1 MLENLNPRK
10 FVAARIGW
18 AALIIISLLALLCAW
33 LVAKQTE
40 HIYRQ
45 AATQSL
51 QQYPL
56 QIQREIS
63 ANLNSRISLIR
74 LTASQLGKQNQS
86 SEELRIA
93 LESVRNQN
101 PEISWIGLADN
112 KGTVIAAADNLLI
125 GENVSGLS
133 WFQSGAKNVYLG
145 GVRSAPLLKQLLPEA
160 KGENQIRVVDLA
172 APVVDENGVTNA
184 VLGAQISWAWIQNL
198 QILSLRSIGSNT
210 SHLQLITSSGDNTIL
225 SGPADLIARSIADI
239 SVLSEQGKYLVGT
252 QESAHDD
259 SARSDWVVSVRSESA
274 RALSAGRATQRRV
287 FLIVG
292 VAASLAALFILYA
305 VSRLTRELRSLSEG
319 AKMIASGSEYDPKL
333 FKATEDV
340 SQIGQVLSDSIENL
354 QKEKNRLVTLNSEL
368 DQRVEDRTNDIKRLS
383 AESREIALT
392 QQRLRFARDMHD
404 TLAHSMMAVLTQIRL
419 VRKIR
424 SKLSENEVEEE
435 LRRAEAVAATGL
447 TEARAA
453 ILQIRADNVE
463 GKGISAALHELVERF
478 RARSGLQFSLRI
490 DPQSIHQEDKRGETV
505 YRMVEEALRNIE
517 KHAKASEV
525 KITLDSIEQRGTGEH
540 TVPAFKLEI
549 VDDGIGFNTQGVAP
563 GHYGLIGLREQAA
576 LIDGEMTVTSEPGSG
591 TKIQMTYQAY
601 SS

>member
-18 AALIIISLLALLCAW
+18 AALIIISLLALLCVW

-40 HIYRQ
+40 QIYRQ

-51 QQYPL
+51 QQYAL

-86 SEELRIA
+86 SEELRVA
-93 LESVRNQN
+93 LESVRSQY

-112 KGTVIAAADNLLI
+112 KGTVIAAVDNLLT

-145 GVRSAPLLKQLLPEA
+145 GVRSAPLLEQLLPEA
-160 KGENQIRVVDLA
+160 KGESQIRVVDLA

-198 QILSLRSIGSNT
+198 QTLSLRSIGSNT
-210 SHLQLITSSGDNTIL
+210 SHLQLITSSENNTIL

-252 QESAHDD
+252 QESAHDE
-259 SARSDWVVSVRSESA
+259 SARLDWVVSVRSESA
-274 RALSAGRATQRRV
+274 RALSAGRATQRMV

-340 SQIGQVLSDSIENL
+340 SQIGQVLSDSVENL

-435 LRRAEAVAATGL
+435 LRRAEAVAASGL

-463 GKGISAALHELVERF
+463 GKGISAALHELVERL
-478 RARSGLQFSLRI
+478 RARSGLQFSLQI

-591 TKIQMTYQAY
+591 TKIQMTYRAY
-601 SS
+601 SD